1 MKILNKNPFSVNN
14 NFFFRRFY
22 NYFFALCVRMK
33 VSLILAVG
41 FMFVCSCAAFTELNH
56 YVAYNDN
63 VYHWNVSET
72 VITKP
77 TYTVYNIYL
86 TSQVCFLKF
95 YNYLY

>member
-1 MKILNKNPFSVNN
+1 
-14 NFFFRRFY
+14 
-22 NYFFALCVRMK
+22 MK

-95 YNYLY
+95 YNYFYINFIFFNFFLEMAYKRRS